1 MWRISMFQTLKELIM
16 EEKRMNEVE
25 SLELITSMI
34 NDSRARMTKN
44 LGTPFLIWGYTT
56 VAVSICQAIIVACVE
71 DFYPY
76 LWGWFAIPV
85 VGWLLM
91 FLLNKQE
98 KKVTNYIDR
107 CINALWC
114 AIGAA
119 AFLLPFLGGFAL
131 GVFPNVIILIGVGT
145 ATTAAVVKDKV
156 VKRIGYAAIFSSLLF
171 PIARF
176 VLLRFF
182 TLEQF
187 AGKERYFIECIIFA
201 VIMFLLL
208 VVSGHILNYKKK
220 CLKN

>member
-1 MWRISMFQTLKELIM
+1 M
-16 EEKRMNEVE
+16 EEKRMNEAE
-25 SLELITSMI
+25 SLKLITSMI

-91 FLLNKQE
+91 LLFNKQE
-98 KKVTNYIDR
+98 KTVTNYIDR

-114 AIGAA
+114 AIGVA
-119 AFLLPFLGGFAL
+119 AFILPFM
-131 GVFPNVIILIGVGT
+131 GVFVFPSVIMLIGVGT
-145 ATTAAVVKDKV
+145 ATTAAVVKDKI

-171 PIARF
+171 PF
-176 VLLRFF
+176 VRLLLSRLF

-187 AGKERYFIECIIFA
+187 AGRERYLVECIIFA

-208 VVSGHILNYKKK
+208 IVSGHILNYKKR
-220 CLKN
+220 CLKS

>member
-1 MWRISMFQTLKELIM
+1 MWRISMSQTLKEFIM
-16 EEKRMNEVE
+16 EGKRMNEAE

-56 VAVSICQAIIVACVE
+56 VTVSICQAVILACVE
-71 DFYPY
+71 EFYPY

-91 FLLNKQE
+91 MLFNNQE
-98 KKVTNYIDR
+98 KAVTNYIDR

-114 AIGAA
+114 AIGVA
-119 AFLLPFLGGFAL
+119 AFLLPFT
-131 GVFPNVIILIGVGT
+131 GVFVFPGVIMLMGIGT
-145 ATTAAVVKDKV
+145 ATTAAVVKDKI

-171 PIARF
+171 SF
-176 VLLRFF
+176 VRLLLSRV
-182 TLEQF
+182 LSPEQF
-187 AGKERYFIECIIFA
+187 GGKERYLVECIIFA

>member
-1 MWRISMFQTLKELIM
+1 MWRISMSQTLKEFIM
-16 EEKRMNEVE
+16 EGKRMDEAE

-56 VAVSICQAIIVACVE
+56 VTVSICQAAVVACVE

-76 LWGWFAIPV
+76 LWGWFAIPL

-91 FLLNKQE
+91 LLFNKQE
-98 KKVTNYIDR
+98 KTVNNYIDR

-114 AIGAA
+114 AIGVA
-119 AFLLPFLGGFAL
+119 AFLLPFLGSFQGIF
-131 GVFPNVIILIGVGT
+131 VDVIILIGVGT
-145 ATTAAVVKDKV
+145 ATTAAVVKDKI

-171 PIARF
+171 PIMRGVLVRF
-176 VLLRFF
+176 L

-187 AGKERYFIECIIFA
+187 AGRERYLVECIIFA

>member
-1 MWRISMFQTLKELIM
+1 M
-16 EEKRMNEVE
+16 EEKRMNEAA

-44 LGTPFLIWGYTT
+44 LGTLFLIWGYTT
-56 VAVSICQAIIVACVE
+56 VAVSICQAVIVACVE
-71 DFYPY
+71 EFYPY

-91 FLLNKQE
+91 FLFNKQE
-98 KKVTNYIDR
+98 KTVTNYIDR

-114 AIGAA
+114 AIGVA
-119 AFLLPFLGGFAL
+119 AFILPFM
-131 GVFPNVIILIGVGT
+131 GVFVFPSVIMLIGVGT
-145 ATTAAVVKDKV
+145 ATTAAVVKDRI

-171 PIARF
+171 SFVR
-176 VLLRFF
+176 VLLSRLF

-187 AGKERYFIECIIFA
+187 AGRERYLVECIIFA

-208 VVSGHILNYKKK
+208 IVSGHILNYKKR
-220 CLKN
+220 CLKS

>member
-1 MWRISMFQTLKELIM
+1 M
-16 EEKRMNEVE
+16 EEKRMNEGE

-56 VAVSICQAIIVACVE
+56 VAVSICQAVIVACVE
-71 DFYPY
+71 EFYPY

-91 FLLNKQE
+91 LLFNKQE
-98 KKVTNYIDR
+98 KTVTNYIDR

-114 AIGAA
+114 AIGVA
-119 AFLLPFLGGFAL
+119 AFILPFMGIF
-131 GVFPNVIILIGVGT
+131 VFPSVIMLIGVGT
-145 ATTAAVVKDKV
+145 ATTAAVVKDRI
-156 VKRIGYAAIFSSLLF
+156 VKRIGYTAIFSSLLF
-171 PIARF
+171 SF
-176 VLLRFF
+176 VRLLLSRLF

-187 AGKERYFIECIIFA
+187 TGRERYLVECIIFA

-208 VVSGHILNYKKK
+208 IVSGHILNYKKR
-220 CLKN
+220 CLKS

>member
-1 MWRISMFQTLKELIM
+1 M
-16 EEKRMNEVE
+16 EEKRMNEAE
-25 SLELITSMI
+25 SLKLITSMI

-56 VAVSICQAIIVACVE
+56 VAVSICQAVIVACVE
-71 DFYPY
+71 EFYPY

-91 FLLNKQE
+91 LLFNKQE
-98 KKVTNYIDR
+98 KTVTNYIDR

-114 AIGAA
+114 AIGVA
-119 AFLLPFLGGFAL
+119 AFILPFM
-131 GVFPNVIILIGVGT
+131 GVFVFPSVIMLIGVGT
-145 ATTAAVVKDKV
+145 ATTAAVVKDKI

-171 PIARF
+171 PF
-176 VLLRFF
+176 VRLLLSRLF

-187 AGKERYFIECIIFA
+187 AGRERYLVECIIFA

-208 VVSGHILNYKKK
+208 VVSGHILNYKKR
-220 CLKN
+220 CLKS

>member
-1 MWRISMFQTLKELIM
+1 M
-16 EEKRMNEVE
+16 EEKRMNEAE

-56 VAVSICQAIIVACVE
+56 VAVSICQAVIVACVE
-71 DFYPY
+71 EFYPY

-91 FLLNKQE
+91 LLFNKQE
-98 KKVTNYIDR
+98 KTVTNYIDR

-114 AIGAA
+114 AIGVA
-119 AFLLPFLGGFAL
+119 AFILPFMGIF
-131 GVFPNVIILIGVGT
+131 VFPSVIMLIGVGT
-145 ATTAAVVKDKV
+145 ATTAAVVKDRIV
-156 VKRIGYAAIFSSLLF
+156 RRIGYTAIFSSLLF
-171 PIARF
+171 SF
-176 VLLRFF
+176 VRLLLSRLF

-187 AGKERYFIECIIFA
+187 TGRERYLVECIIFA

-208 VVSGHILNYKKK
+208 IVSGHILNYKKR
-220 CLKN
+220 CLKS

>member
-1 MWRISMFQTLKELIM
+1 M
-16 EEKRMNEVE
+16 EEKRMNEAE

-56 VAVSICQAIIVACVE
+56 VAVSICQAVIVACVE
-71 DFYPY
+71 EFYPY

-91 FLLNKQE
+91 LLFNKQE
-98 KKVTNYIDR
+98 KTVTNYIDR

-114 AIGAA
+114 AIGVA
-119 AFLLPFLGGFAL
+119 AFILPFM
-131 GVFPNVIILIGVGT
+131 GVFVFPSVIMLIGVGT
-145 ATTAAVVKDKV
+145 ATTAAVVKDRI
-156 VKRIGYAAIFSSLLF
+156 VKRIGFAAIFSSLLF
-171 PIARF
+171 PF
-176 VLLRFF
+176 VRLLLSRLF

-187 AGKERYFIECIIFA
+187 AGRERYLVECIIFA

-208 VVSGHILNYKKK
+208 IVSGHILNYKKR
-220 CLKN
+220 CLKS

>member
-1 MWRISMFQTLKELIM
+1 M
-16 EEKRMNEVE
+16 EEKRMNEAE

-44 LGTPFLIWGYTT
+44 LGTPFLIWVYTT
-56 VAVSICQAIIVACVE
+56 VAVSICQVVIVACVE
-71 DFYPY
+71 EFYPY

-91 FLLNKQE
+91 LLFNKQE
-98 KKVTNYIDR
+98 KTVTNYIDR

-114 AIGAA
+114 AIGVA
-119 AFLLPFLGGFAL
+119 AFILPFM
-131 GVFPNVIILIGVGT
+131 GVFVFPSVIMLIGVGT
-145 ATTAAVVKDKV
+145 ATTAAVVKDRI

-171 PIARF
+171 PF
-176 VLLRFF
+176 VRLLLSRLF

-187 AGKERYFIECIIFA
+187 AGRERYLVECIIFA

-208 VVSGHILNYKKK
+208 IVSGHILNYKKR
-220 CLKN
+220 CLKS